1 MGKLWKNR
9 PALIALTAAV
19 LFLLLAAFTVNER
32 TAGQAEG
39 LFHEAL
45 DPVQGFVQGLTENV
59 TDFFTRVF
67 YPSSIQAENEQLKKE
82 LLYYQRKSLL
92 QEETEREN
100 GRLSELLD
108 YTGEHPDLGFMAAA
122 VTGRSLDPYVDTLTL
137 NAGTRNGITE
147 KMAVVCAQGVI
158 GRVSQ
163 VGAGWCKVR
172 TMLNEDMRISVMVE
186 RTRDEGLLGGL
197 LEENGALVGLKL
209 YYLPKEAQLEVGD
222 RLITSGLGGIF
233 PKGLYVGEVLALGG
247 EKDPYDAIVTW
258 EVDYTH
264 LETVLLV
271 TGMEGN

>member
-67 YPSSIQAENEQLKKE
+67 YPSSIQAENKQLKKE

-137 NAGTRNGITE
+137 NAGTRNGVTE

>member
-67 YPSSIQAENEQLKKE
+67 YPSCFQAENEQLKKE

-137 NAGTRNGITE
+137 NAGTRNGVTE

-233 PKGLYVGEVLALGG
+233 PKGLYVGEVMALGG

>member
-67 YPSSIQAENEQLKKE
+67 YPSSIQVENEQLKKE

-137 NAGTRNGITE
+137 NAGTRNGVTE

>member
-100 GRLSELLD
+100 SRLSELLD

-122 VTGRSLDPYVDTLTL
+122 VTGRSLDPYVDTLML

>member
-67 YPSSIQAENEQLKKE
+67 CPSSIQAENEQLKKE

-137 NAGTRNGITE
+137 NAGTRNGVTE

-233 PKGLYVGEVLALGG
+233 PKGLYVGEVMALGG

>member
-1 MGKLWKNR
+1 M
-9 PALIALTAAV
+9 
-19 LFLLLAAFTVNER
+19 
-32 TAGQAEG
+32 
-39 LFHEAL
+39 
-45 DPVQGFVQGLTENV
+45 
-59 TDFFTRVF
+59 
-67 YPSSIQAENEQLKKE
+67 
-82 LLYYQRKSLL
+82 
-92 QEETEREN
+92 
-100 GRLSELLD
+100 
-108 YTGEHPDLGFMAAA
+108 
-122 VTGRSLDPYVDTLTL
+122 DTLTL
-137 NAGTRNGITE
+137 NAGTRNGVTE

>member
-1 MGKLWKNR
+1 M
-9 PALIALTAAV
+9 
-19 LFLLLAAFTVNER
+19 
-32 TAGQAEG
+32 
-39 LFHEAL
+39 
-45 DPVQGFVQGLTENV
+45 
-59 TDFFTRVF
+59 F

-137 NAGTRNGITE
+137 NAGTRNGVTE

>member
-67 YPSSIQAENEQLKKE
+67 YSSSIQAENEQLKKE

-137 NAGTRNGITE
+137 NAGTRNGVTE